1 VTAGRAP
8 TRATRGRPGRR
19 QSPASKERPTVL
31 LVDRE
36 SAATNA
42 LIAFLRG
49 QGLDVVWSRDGE
61 SGHNAIDSTRVDC
74 LVAVLRAPRID
85 GLDLLRRARERNPEV
100 CAVLVTEGAAPD
112 QAAEA
117 MRQGAVDLQAR
128 PLDHERLLAVLRRGL
143 ERQALVARVVEMEAQ
158 LDERFGL
165 ERLTGHSRAIVGVM
179 EQVRHV
185 ASTRATVLIEGEPG
199 TGKRLVAQAIHQNSP
214 RRGERFVWV
223 NCSALA
229 EGVIESELFGH
240 GRGAL
245 ADAGAM
251 RPGRLEVADGGTLF
265 LGEIGGLSP
274 TVQIKL
280 LRVLQDRTF
289 ERVGGSEALKADVR
303 LIASTSRD
311 LAAEVAAGRFREDL
325 YYRLS
330 VVRVQMPPL
339 RARPE
344 DIPLLVGGFIQE
356 LDREHGRRVT
366 GITRG
371 VLDRLMRHPWPGNV
385 RELRNLVEGMVM
397 FAKGRRPLDL
407 SDLPDTLRA
416 VDGAGEKLEL
426 RVGMT
431 VEEAERRLISAT
443 LRHCG
448 NDKPRAAAMLDI
460 GLRTLYRKLQS
471 R

>member
-1 VTAGRAP
+1 VTTGRVPA
-8 TRATRGRPGRR
+8 RATRGRPGRR
-19 QSPASKERPTVL
+19 QPAPPKERPAVL
-31 LVDRE
+31 LVARGGD
-36 SAATNA
+36 ATNA
-42 LIAFLRG
+42 LVAFLRDR
-49 QGLDVVWSRDGE
+49 GLGVVWSRDGE
-61 SGHNAIDSTRVDC
+61 SGHNALDSTRVDC
-74 LVAVLRAPRID
+74 LVTELRAPRID
-85 GLDLLRRARERNPEV
+85 GLDLLHRARERNPEV
-100 CAVLVTEGAAPD
+100 CAVLVTEGVGSGRAV
-112 QAAEA
+112 EA
-117 MRQGAVDLQAR
+117 MRQGAADLQVR

-143 ERQALVARVVEMEAQ
+143 ERQSLMARVIELEAQ

-185 ASTRATVLIEGEPG
+185 ASTRATVLIEGETG
-199 TGKRLVAQAIHQNSP
+199 TGKRWVAQAIHQNSP
-214 RRGERFVWV
+214 RRSERFVWV
-223 NCSALA
+223 HCGTLA

-240 GRGAL
+240 GRGTPAS
-245 ADAGAM
+245 ASAM
-251 RPGRLEVADGGTLF
+251 RQGRFELADGGTLF

-280 LRVLQDRTF
+280 LRVLQDRSF
-289 ERVGGSEALKADVR
+289 ERVGGSESLKADVR

-311 LAAEVAAGRFREDL
+311 LTAEVAAGRFREDL

-339 RARPE
+339 RARSE
-344 DIPLLVGGFIQE
+344 DIPLLVGGFIRE

-385 RELRNLVEGMVM
+385 RELRNLVEGMVV
-397 FAKGRRPLDL
+397 FAEGRRALDL
-407 SDLPDTLRA
+407 SDLPDTLREG
-416 VDGAGEKLEL
+416 DGAGEKLEL

-431 VEEAERRLISAT
+431 VDEVERRLISAT

-448 NDKPRAAAMLDI
+448 NDKPRAAAILGI
-460 GLRTLYRKLQS
+460 GLRTLYRKLPP

>member
-1 VTAGRAP
+1 MTAGRAP
-8 TRATRGRPGRR
+8 ARAVRGRPGRR
-19 QSPASKERPTVL
+19 RPATPKERATVL

-36 SAATNA
+36 GDATRA
-42 LIAFLRG
+42 LVAFLRD
-49 QGLDVVWSRDGE
+49 QGLEVVWSRDGE
-61 SGHNAIDSTRVDC
+61 GGHNALDSTRVDC
-74 LVAVLRAPRID
+74 LVAAFRAPRID

-100 CAVLVTEGAAPD
+100 CAVLVADGTVPGGAV
-112 QAAEA
+112 EA
-117 MRQGAVDLQAR
+117 LRQGAADLQVR
-128 PLDHERLLAVLRRGL
+128 PLDHEKLLAVLRRGL
-143 ERQALVARVVEMEAQ
+143 ERQALVARVTEMEAQ

-165 ERLTGHSRAIVGVM
+165 ERLTGHSRAIIGVM

-185 ASTRATVLIEGEPG
+185 ASTRATVLIEGETG

-214 RRGERFVWV
+214 RRSERFVWV
-223 NCSALA
+223 HCGALA
-229 EGVIESELFGH
+229 EGVIEGELFGY
-240 GRGAL
+240 GRGTTAS
-245 ADAGAM
+245 AAAV
-251 RPGRLEVADGGTLF
+251 RPGRIELADGGTLF

-280 LRVLQDRTF
+280 LRVLQDRSF
-289 ERVGGSEALKADVR
+289 ERVGGSEPLRADVR

-311 LAAEVAAGRFREDL
+311 LTAEVAAGRFREDL

-339 RARPE
+339 RERSE
-344 DIPLLVGGFIQE
+344 DLPLLVSAFIRE

-385 RELRNLVEGMVM
+385 RELRNTVEGMVLL
-397 FAKGRRPLDL
+397 AEGRRALDL
-407 SDLPDTLRA
+407 SDLPDTLREA
-416 VDGAGEKLEL
+416 DGAGEKLEL

-431 VEEAERRLISAT
+431 VDEAERRLIRAT

-448 NDKPRAAAMLDI
+448 NVKPRAAAMLGI